1 MRKIG
6 FLAVAAAVLAVSISM
21 PAQSA
26 DKPVYSM
33 WSPTYRGMTRHDL
46 EVPAINFQEMEDEA
60 RSRQLNYALVGL
72 VGLFGAIAVFAA
84 VRKRRYRIA
93 ATADS
98 ALVGTLAAVISSKRR
113 LGSRIE
119 ARIDSKAKPST
130 ED

>member
-21 PAQSA
+21 PAQPA

-33 WSPTYRGMTRHDL
+33 WSPTYQGLTRQDL
-46 EVPAINFQEMEDEA
+46 EVSAINFQKMEDEA
-60 RSRQLNYALVGL
+60 RSRRLNYALVGL
-72 VGLFGAIAVFAA
+72 VGLFGAIAVFGA

-98 ALVGTLAAVISSKRR
+98 ALVGTLAAVISAKRR

-119 ARIDSKAKPST
+119 ARIDLKAKPST